1 MVSGERSLTLQHSL
15 PALLSE
21 MIGGGQWKW
30 VVLHPLEEEEDIFT
44 SLSGNHRPDAEIK
57 QSLIRV
63 AIKNGLR

>member
-21 MIGGGQWKW
+21 MIGGGQWEW
-30 VVLHPLEEEEDIFT
+30 VMLHPLEEEDIFT

-57 QSLIRV
+57 QSLIQV
-63 AIKNGLR
+63 TTKNGLR